1 MGESRLKELVWEVSQ
16 ELSKQSELLHRK
28 RQELE
33 EQKQESDAPRA
44 TLMVDQ
50 DAAKA
55 LIDLQR
61 RTFETE
67 MKKQR
72 EEVGMELDIQ
82 RQNATKEIT
91 AKKKDCEEELVN
103 QRQKAVHDRNMLWEQ
118 SDKDIAALRSNWETE
133 RLKQETEL
141 ILNWSALKKKE
152 ENFEAGCVKATH
164 VLSLKQVILNLKVL
178 CVFF

>member
-1 MGESRLKELVWEVSQ
+1 MEERELIFTRLSGTKIFFLPNTVLILLGQMGESRLKELVWEVSQ

-33 EQKQESDAPRA
+33 EQKRESDAARA
-44 TLMVDQ
+44 TLVVEQ

-82 RQNATKEIT
+82 RQNATK
-91 AKKKDCEEELVN
+91 
-103 QRQKAVHDRNMLWEQ
+103 
-118 SDKDIAALRSNWETE
+118 
-133 RLKQETEL
+133 
-141 ILNWSALKKKE
+141 
-152 ENFEAGCVKATH
+152 
-164 VLSLKQVILNLKVL
+164 
-178 CVFF
+178 

>member
-72 EEVGMELDIQ
+72 EEVGMELDTQ

-118 SDKDIAALRSNWETE
+118 SDKDIAVLRSNWETE

-152 ENFEAGCVKATH
+152 RNFEAECVKATH
-164 VLSLKQVILNLKVL
+164 VLSLNQVILNLKVL
-178 CVFF
+178 CFFF

>member
-1 MGESRLKELVWEVSQ
+1 MGDSRLKELVREVSQ
-16 ELSKQSELLHRK
+16 ELSKQSKLLHRK

-33 EQKQESDAPRA
+33 EQKRESDAARA
-44 TLMVDQ
+44 TLVVDQ

-55 LIDLQR
+55 LVDLQQLD
-61 RTFETE
+61 FETE

-72 EEVGMELDIQ
+72 EKVGMELDIQ

-91 AKKKDCEEELVN
+91 AKKKDCEEELDN
-103 QRQKAVHDRNMLWEQ
+103 QRQKAVHGRHMLWEQ
-118 SDKDIAALRSNWETE
+118 SDKDISALRSAWEIE

-141 ILNWSALKKKE
+141 TQRWSVLKKKE

-164 VLSLKQVILNLKVL
+164 VLSLKQV
-178 CVFF
+178 

>member
-1 MGESRLKELVWEVSQ
+1 MGESRMKELVWEVSL
-16 ELSKQSELLHRK
+16 ELSKQSELLYRK
-28 RQELE
+28 CQELE
-33 EQKQESDAPRA
+33 EQTRESDAARA
-44 TLMVDQ
+44 TLVVNQ

-55 LIDLQR
+55 LIGIQQLD
-61 RTFETE
+61 FETE

-72 EEVGMELDIQ
+72 EKVGMELGTQ

-91 AKKKDCEEELVN
+91 AQKKDCEEELDN

-118 SDKDIAALRSNWETE
+118 SNKDIAALRSAWEIE

-141 ILNWSALKKKE
+141 TQRWSVLKKKE

-164 VLSLKQVILNLKVL
+164 VLSLKQV
-178 CVFF
+178 